1 MREAKDRISEI
12 QISYRPAIG
21 NKPIIV
27 SALDAYL
34 ELIEFFPQD
43 TIALQEK
50 FVAMYLN
57 RANRVLGVYELS
69 TGGMTG
75 TVADIRL
82 VLSVAL
88 KVAATGIIIAHNHPS
103 GNMKPSAADIELTK
117 RIKEGAKIL
126 DIKLLDHLIVSPECM
141 KYYSFADEGLV

>member
-1 MREAKDRISEI
+1 MKQTRDRVSEI
-12 QISYRPAIG
+12 QVSYQPAIG

-27 SALDAYL
+27 SALDAYV
-34 ELIEFFPQD
+34 ELIEFFPQS

-57 RANRVLGVYELS
+57 RANRVLGVYQLS

-103 GNMKPSAADIELTK
+103 GNIKPSNIDIEITR

-126 DIKLLDHLIVSPECM
+126 DIKLLDHIIISAIGRE
-141 KYYSFADEGLV
+141 YYSFGDEGFM

>member
-1 MREAKDRISEI
+1 MKLTRERVSEI
-12 QISYRPAIG
+12 HVSYRPAIG

-34 ELIEFFPQD
+34 ELIEFFPLD

-50 FVAMYLN
+50 FCALYLN
-57 RANRVLGVYELS
+57 RVNRVLGVYELS

-82 VLSVAL
+82 LFSVAL

-103 GNMKPSAADIELTK
+103 GNMKPSKADIELTR
-117 RIKEGAKIL
+117 RIKEGAMIL
-126 DIKLLDHLIVSPECM
+126 DIKLLDHLIISPVERG
-141 KYYSFADEGLV
+141 YYSFADEGEM